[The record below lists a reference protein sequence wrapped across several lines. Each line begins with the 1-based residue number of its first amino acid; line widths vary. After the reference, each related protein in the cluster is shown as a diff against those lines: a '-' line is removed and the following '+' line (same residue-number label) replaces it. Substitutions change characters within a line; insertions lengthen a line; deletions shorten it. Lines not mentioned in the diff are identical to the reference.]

1 MKKICHITSVHPR
14 YELRI
19 LKKQCVTLAQNG
31 YDVTLIVNDNK
42 GDEVFEGVKIIAT
55 GFSPKNRLDRFLNSR
70 KYILKKARSIKADV
84 FQLHDPDLLLIVK
97 RLKKTGAKV
106 IFDSHEN
113 YPDQISCKPYLP
125 KFISKIIAK
134 IFIVIEKSTFKKCDG
149 LITVNER
156 IKGRLERINN
166 NTVIITNYP
175 FKYNDNI
182 DFNNK
187 QRKVCFAGGVNKT
200 YNHENIIKAIEG
212 IEDITYELAGQATKE
227 YINELKRLGGY
238 NKTNFYG
245 RISFDEVQRIYH
257 SSLVGLVIHYS
268 KLYQPLQFGGIGVI
282 KLFEFMEAGLAI
294 VCSNYSI
301 WKEIIEENKC
311 GIAVDPG
318 NVNEIR
324 DAVQYLLDNRDAA
337 INMGKNARKAF
348 LEKYN
353 WDSQAETLLDF
364 YRKLVK

>member
-134 IFIVIEKSTFKKCDG
+134 IFIVIEKSTFKKCAG
-149 LITVNER
+149 LITVDTSIAQR
-156 IKGRLERINN
+156 IRKINK
-166 NTVIITNYP
+166 NTVIVKNYP
-175 FKYNDNI
+175 ILYNKEINY
-182 DFNNK
+182 NAK
-187 QRKVCFAGGVNKT
+187 QRIICFAGGIEEK
-200 YNHENIIKAIEG
+200 YNHEKILEAIEN
-212 IEDITYELAGQATKE
+212 IDNVTYELAGF
-227 YINELKRLGGY
+227 INKSYLNTLKSYCGY
-238 NKTNFYG
+238 NKTKLCG
-245 RISFDEVQRIYH
+245 RLSFEEVQTIYKRSLAGVAIHFSERIA
-257 SSLVGLVIHYS
+257 
-268 KLYQPLQFGGIGVI
+268 KLNGGEGCI

-294 VCSNYSI
+294 ICSNYSI

-364 YRKLVK
+364 YGNLVK